1 MATENE
7 LTAAG
12 FALPRGDEEVKDG
25 DDAIRANAAA
35 AYEHA
40 NSTATLKA
48 ANAIALTRMAPRGD
62 GTAVDGY
69 GTEVG
74 LLTSGSPAAWFGAYL
89 ARLIHVGD
97 SAPESPTVDGFPV
110 LWVDTRDKA
119 AWKPLPAVIDDD
131 AKKITI
137 PDDEG
142 ATYTLNGVPTDP
154 GTYYLPNSG
163 EPVEYV
169 VAARAKEG
177 YALTGVITWR
187 GFITAGW
194 ELKGRD
200 PLTSGTWETGRAA
213 FGSTYTVTI
222 SDPGQVITTSGL
234 VSPVHAKATN
244 GRVKFSTRR
253 LAQRLTIDYSMQSVG
268 GSSPAIYLGLGVKSA
283 AYGENHTSGLSLLLN
298 RTTGTLDMAFQRVGA
313 NEVMQTEKPTVA
325 IPATGTF
332 ALEGMGKTVKAFVN
346 GEHIG
351 TWELVQDEVTAH
363 ALDVRVTGATA
374 TVKNL
379 VYEEK

>member
-12 FALPRGDEEVKDG
+12 FVLPNGDEEVKHG
-25 DDAIRANAAA
+25 DDAIRANASA
-35 AYEHA
+35 AYDHA
-40 NSTATLKA
+40 NSAATLKA

-74 LLTSGSPAAWFGAYL
+74 LLAGGSPAAWFGSYL
-89 ARLIHVGD
+89 SRLIHVGD

-131 AKKITI
+131 TKKITI

-154 GTYYLPNSG
+154 GVYYLPNSG

-169 VAARAKEG
+169 IAARAKEG

-200 PLTSGTWETGRAA
+200 TLTTGVWETGRAA
-213 FGSTYTVTI
+213 FGSTYTVTVT
-222 SDPGQVITTSGL
+222 DPGQVITTSGL
-234 VSPVHAKATN
+234 VSPVHAKATS
-244 GRVKFSTRR
+244 GRVKFTTRR
-253 LAQRLTIDYSMQSVG
+253 IAQRLTINYDFG
-268 GSSPAIYLGLGVKSA
+268 ARPAAHSIYLGLGVKSDR
-283 AYGENHTSGLSLLLN
+283 YGEGHTSGVSLLYSA
-298 RTTGTLDMAFQRVGA
+298 GKYAASFQKVGA
-313 NEVMQTEKPTVA
+313 NQFAQLEDTGLT
-325 IPATGTF
+325 IPAKGKFT
-332 ALEGMGKTVKAFVN
+332 LEGMGQTVKAYINDELLGV
-346 GEHIG
+346 
-351 TWELVQDEVTAH
+351 WELVQDTVTAH
-363 ALDVRVTGATA
+363 ALDVRLTGPNATA
-374 TVKNL
+374 SNL
-379 VYEEK
+379 IYEEK